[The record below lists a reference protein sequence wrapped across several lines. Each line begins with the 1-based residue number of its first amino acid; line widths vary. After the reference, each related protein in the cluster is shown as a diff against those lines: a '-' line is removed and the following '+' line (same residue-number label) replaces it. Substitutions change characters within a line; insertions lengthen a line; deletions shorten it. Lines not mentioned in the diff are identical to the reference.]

1 MVVETTG
8 GFAALA
14 VIPDS
19 KKLEVESL
27 VRKVG
32 QQKAANKLKV
42 SRSTLRD
49 YLYRHKLA
57 TRMDGKQIPEKDID
71 QALLEVAALV
81 N

>member
-19 KKLEVESL
+19 KKLEVETL

-49 YLYRHKLA
+49 YLYRHQLQ
-57 TRMDGKQIPEKDID
+57 TRMDEKQIPEKTI
-71 QALLEVAALV
+71 QI